1 MSAVI
6 FSFGG
11 AIIGWALERLR
22 AEHVRRREERRR
34 RERLAELFGRTP
46 QDS

>member
-1 MSAVI
+1 MSVVI

-22 AEHVRRREERRR
+22 CEHRRRREERQR
-34 RERLAELFGRTP
+34 RERLAQLFGRTP